1 MMLPCVVSQIKLFS
15 INIYFWLKEFKEEQ
29 IEEGAQII
37 MKIKIIIKWLSCPDY
52 SDCQIVLFSLLK
64 LMTILVVMFV
74 RCLDSC

>member
-1 MMLPCVVSQIKLFS
+1 MFIL
-15 INIYFWLKEFKEEQ
+15 LKDVKEELRL
-29 IEEGAQII
+29 EGARII